1 MQDHSASGIIDTRSL
16 STIKV
21 NVFRFKQSQ
30 DDPTLL
36 FWRPWAIFIKQG
48 GEWPFIFFFKLE
60 EGKLLP
66 NKDFGASV

>member
-16 STIKV
+16 FTIKV

-36 FWRPWAIFIKQG
+36 FWRPWYIK
-48 GEWPFIFFFKLE
+48 GEWPFIFFLKLE

>member
-36 FWRPWAIFIKQG
+36 FWRPWDIK
-48 GEWPFIFFFKLE
+48 GEWPFIFFLKLE

>member
-1 MQDHSASGIIDTRSL
+1 MQDHSASSIIDTGSL
-16 STIKV
+16 STIIV
-21 NVFRFKQSQ
+21 YVFRFKQSQ

-36 FWRPWAIFIKQG
+36 FWRPWFIYE
-48 GEWPFIFFFKLE
+48 GEWPFIFFLKLE

>member
-1 MQDHSASGIIDTRSL
+1 MQDHSASSIIDTGSL

-36 FWRPWAIFIKQG
+36 FWRPGYIKG
-48 GEWPFIFFFKLE
+48 GEWPFIFFLKLE

-66 NKDFGASV
+66 YKDFGASV

>member
-36 FWRPWAIFIKQG
+36 FWRPWAIKQG
-48 GEWPFIFFFKLE
+48 GEWPFIFFLKLE

>member
-21 NVFRFKQSQ
+21 NVFRFTQSQ

-36 FWRPWAIFIKQG
+36 FWRPFDIQ
-48 GEWPFIFFFKLE
+48 GEWPFIFFLKLE

>member
-36 FWRPWAIFIKQG
+36 FWRPWAINER
-48 GEWPFIFFFKLE
+48 GEWPFIFFLKLE